1 MNALQVVVR
10 IALSVAVAF
19 LTIPVWLWVFER
31 LNLHEWE
38 FFHSGLPLYIAGG
51 ATYWL
56 LGFVGIFRS
65 RRKPA

>member
-1 MNALQVVVR
+1 MKAWRVVVR
-10 IALSVAVAF
+10 IVLSVGMAF

-31 LNLHEWE
+31 YNFPQWG

-56 LGFVGIFRS
+56 LGFVGVFQGG
-65 RRKPA
+65 RKPA